1 MPTPVPP
8 AANIADQM
16 KKHRKMVLL
25 RTRGQPVL
33 QCRVGAENMSDE
45 EIAENVQAVIRRVET
60 KLKRGIK
67 NIRSVSLKTTMGP
80 SIKIRM

>member
-1 MPTPVPP
+1 
-8 AANIADQM
+8 
-16 KKHRKMVLL
+16 MVLL

-33 QCRVGAENMSDE
+33 QCRVGIEDMPDE
-45 EIAENVQAVIRRVET
+45 KIVENVQAIMGKVEA

-67 NIRSVSLKTTMGP
+67 NIRSVCLKATMGP